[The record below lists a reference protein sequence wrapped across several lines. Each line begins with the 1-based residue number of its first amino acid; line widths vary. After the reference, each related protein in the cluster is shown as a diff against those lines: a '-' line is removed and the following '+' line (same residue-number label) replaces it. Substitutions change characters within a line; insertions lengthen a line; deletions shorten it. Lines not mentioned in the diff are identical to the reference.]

1 MINPDDLKKW
11 IEARKKRLEN
21 EDPKGRKKINLPNG
35 IQIHIH
41 MPQMPAQQKLPLSR
55 DGKTLMTQ
63 DNVAQYPS

>member
-1 MINPDDLKKW
+1 VIDPKELKRW
-11 IEARKKRLEN
+11 IEQRRKRLMNDE
-21 EDPKGRKKINLPNG
+21 ETAGKKKIDLPNG

-41 MPQMPAQQKLPLSR
+41 MPNPQKLPLSR

>member
-11 IEARKKRLEN
+11 IESRKKRLEGD
-21 EDPKGRKKINLPNG
+21 DPKDKKKISLPNG

-41 MPQMPAQQKLPLSR
+41 MPNPQKLPLSR